1 MCYSR
6 RTSETLQFHCLTLL
20 VPKHSICVSLVL
32 SYGGFELLS
41 PSSTASSLSRLQTES
56 KDIWVSEDP
65 GTKSGLTLSSCE
77 SIDKSLH
84 LSGPQAPHL

>member
-1 MCYSR
+1 MCYSG
-6 RTSETLQFHCLTLL
+6 RTSETLQIHCLTRL

-41 PSSTASSLSRLQTES
+41 PNSTASSLSRLQTES

-65 GTKSGLTLSSCE
+65 GTKKKKRRPRYQVWAHTKQL
-77 SIDKSLH
+77 
-84 LSGPQAPHL
+84 